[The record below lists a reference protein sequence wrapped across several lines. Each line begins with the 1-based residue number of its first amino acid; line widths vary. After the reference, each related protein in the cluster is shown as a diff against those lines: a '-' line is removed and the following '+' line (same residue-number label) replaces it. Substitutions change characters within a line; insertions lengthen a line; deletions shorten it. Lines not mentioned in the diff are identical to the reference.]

1 MGVKQ
6 RVERV
11 CLRQLSLVRYAS
23 GQTLIMLTI
32 LLRMPGSE
40 VMKGRDSW
48 RAHADKLH
56 TALHSYYFVTVTVVM
71 SPSFQGSSDEGRL
84 VRSFVRDGGMLAE
97 AWGRRRSLVRT
108 VERRRAARQR
118 RYDRPSSGTARTVVV
133 RTGRPSSARS
143 RSRIATSLHHT

>member
-40 VMKGRDSW
+40 VMKGRDS
-48 RAHADKLH
+48 
-56 TALHSYYFVTVTVVM
+56 
-71 SPSFQGSSDEGRL
+71 
-84 VRSFVRDGGMLAE
+84 
-97 AWGRRRSLVRT
+97 
-108 VERRRAARQR
+108 
-118 RYDRPSSGTARTVVV
+118 
-133 RTGRPSSARS
+133 
-143 RSRIATSLHHT
+143 